1 MSKKIRLQN
10 RDIELLI
17 FLGKYKIISLDN
29 TRYIYET
36 ITYQEKRIVALAKY
50 NYIRR
55 LKHRYITLG
64 VKGKEYLL
72 ENGFEVRNHC
82 RNENNIERLNVISDI
97 ASSLI
102 QDNLNFIPSWNMKKE
117 DEPTTHSRR
126 YIGKLEYN
134 NQEEFLI
141 YAIYDGKDDKYI
153 KSIYYDIRK
162 ENGYTNA
169 MIFTNDIKKIILHE
183 KGFYFGN
190 RYTVLVPY
198 DDYGKFL
205 LRNNYEIRRSIYLRI
220 DEMYDV
226 ELSDFKLADLKID
239 DNNYVVI
246 MPLINMETLAKLYYY
261 YNESDGS
268 KNIYI
273 FGLEEYENVIKQYL
287 PKCEYKGLT
296 KEKIDEL
303 LLKYKESESEEDET
317 L

>member
-1 MSKKIRLQN
+1 MSNEIRLQS

-17 FLGKYKIISLDN
+17 FLGKYKMMSLDN

-36 ITYQEKRIVALAKY
+36 VTYQEKRMVALVKH
-50 NYIRR
+50 NYVKR

-64 VKGKEYLL
+64 TKGKEYLL
-72 ENGFEVRNHC
+72 ENGFEIVNHC
-82 RNENNIERLNVISDI
+82 RNANNIERLNIISDI

-102 QDNLNFIPSWNMKKE
+102 QNNLNFISSWEMKKE

-134 NQEEFLI
+134 NQEEFLM

-162 ENGYTNA
+162 ENGYTNS
-169 MIFTNDIKKIILHE
+169 MIFTNDISKIVLHE

-190 RYTVLVPY
+190 KYTILVPY
-198 DDYGKFL
+198 SEYGKFL
-205 LRNNYEIRRSIYLRI
+205 IRNNYEIRRSIYLRLK
-220 DEMYDV
+220 ELYEV
-226 ELSDFKLADLKID
+226 ELTNFKFADLKID

-246 MPLINMETLAKLYYY
+246 MPLINMETLARLYCYFDA
-261 YNESDGS
+261 NEDY

-273 FGLEEYENVIKQYL
+273 FGLEEYEEVIRAFL
-287 PKCEYKGLT
+287 PKCEYKSLSR
-296 KEKIDEL
+296 EKINEL
-303 LLKYKESESEEDET
+303 LEKYQKIEK
-317 L
+317 

>member
-1 MSKKIRLQN
+1 MGEGIRSQN

-36 ITYQEKRIVALAKY
+36 VIYQEKRIVALAKY
-50 NYIRR
+50 NYIRW

-64 VKGKEYLL
+64 IKGREYLL
-72 ENGFEVRNHC
+72 ENGFEIRNHC

-126 YIGKLEYN
+126 YIGKLENN
-134 NQEEFLI
+134 NQEEFLV
-141 YAIYDGKDDKYI
+141 YAIYDGKNDKYI

-169 MIFTNDIKKIILHE
+169 MIFTKDIEKIILHE

-198 DDYGKFL
+198 NDYGKFL
-205 LRNNYEIRRSIYLRI
+205 LRNNYEMRKSIYLRI
-220 DEMYDV
+220 DEMYKV
-226 ELSDFKLADLKID
+226 ELSDFKLADLKLD
-239 DNNYVVI
+239 DDNYVVI

-261 YNESDGS
+261 YNENDGN

-273 FGLEEYENVIKQYL
+273 FGLKEYESVIKQYL
-287 PKCEYKGLT
+287 PKCKYNGLT